1 MSVAARITAFAATLV
16 AVFVIALWMGQA
28 FGPEPTTSGP
38 QPSTG
43 QHTHPSGGQT
53 P

>member
-1 MSVAARITAFAATLV
+1 MTVAARISAFAATLV
-16 AVFVIALWMGQA
+16 AVFLIALWAGQA
-28 FGPEPTTSGP
+28 FGPDPTTSGP

-43 QHTHPSGGQT
+43 HYHPSGSEA